1 MASSRPCRSARTRGP
16 SITGSSFVLAEQVA
30 AGEPPDRRLVGVE
43 QPLHGRGGHGLIILV
58 DAFGTFEREGWS
70 EGRAAPYHHGLG
82 AITSRPVEALLDAAR
97 VGAGSSVLD
106 VATGPGYAA
115 GRAAA
120 RGASVVGVDFS
131 EEMLSLAASL
141 HPSVSFQRAD
151 AGSLPF
157 SDGSFDAVV
166 ASFLMPHVADLPAVT
181 AELARVVQPGGRLA
195 LVTWDPEPET
205 FTRALFE
212 AIAESGA
219 TPPPGLP
226 PGPPF
231 FQYAASDEF
240 TVLLRGAGLVE
251 VSVQALAFT
260 HRIDDLDAFWTD
272 LVGGTVRA
280 SVLIRAQPAEL
291 QARIRRLYGEK
302 LERWRVR
309 RRLGARLRGQDRRRD
324 TKLTH
329 PRVDPSHDPPPRSA
343 PCPPIV
349 DFVDLR
355 PTKSTTGRI

>member
-1 MASSRPCRSARTRGP
+1 M
-16 SITGSSFVLAEQVA
+16 
-30 AGEPPDRRLVGVE
+30 
-43 QPLHGRGGHGLIILV
+43 

-195 LVTWDPEPET
+195 LVTWDPEPEN

-302 LERWRVR
+302 LERWRSDGGWELACAVK
-309 RRLGARLRGQDRRRD
+309 LGAA
-324 TKLTH
+324 T
-329 PRVDPSHDPPPRSA
+329 RS
-343 PCPPIV
+343 
-349 DFVDLR
+349 
-355 PTKSTTGRI
+355 